1 VARERVGILGLGL
14 IGGSLALSL
23 KGKRGAP
30 EVWGCDSRKETVRQA
45 ISAGAIARGCTEA
58 QLSAC
63 DVVIVCVPV
72 LRSVEAIRRLGP
84 RMRPGTVLTD
94 AGSVKSGIVREGER
108 SAARGAFFFVGGH
121 PIAGTEASGFSAA
134 DPDLFR
140 GRSFVVTP
148 TPRTDAGAIRRVER
162 IWKRAGSAVLLR
174 MDPKVHDHV
183 FAYVSH
189 LPHAVAYAL
198 VHSVATL
205 PSRVPLGYS
214 AGGFRDFTRIA
225 SSNPEMWKDIVLENR
240 VEILR
245 ALSHYRRNLA
255 LLERRIAAGDAD
267 GLLEY
272 FGRAKRTRD
281 GLLSS

>member
-1 VARERVGILGLGL
+1 
-14 IGGSLALSL
+14 
-23 KGKRGAP
+23 GAP
-30 EVWGCDSRKETVRQA
+30 EVWGCDRRKETVRRA
-45 ISAGAIARGCTEA
+45 LSAGAISRGCTEA

-72 LRSVEAIRRLGP
+72 LRAVEAIRRLGP
-84 RMRPGTVLTD
+84 RMRPGAVLTD
-94 AGSVKSGIVREGER
+94 AGSVKYGIVKEGER
-108 SAARGAFFFVGGH
+108 AVAGGAFFVGGH

-134 DPDLFR
+134 DPALFR
-140 GRSFVVTP
+140 GRSFIVTP
-148 TPRTDAGAIRRVER
+148 TPRTDAGAILRVER
-162 IWKRAGSAVLLR
+162 IWKRAGSAALLR
-174 MDPKVHDHV
+174 MDPKTHDHV

-240 VEILR
+240 SELLR

-255 LLERRIAAGDAD
+255 LLERRIARRDAD

-272 FGRAKRTRD
+272 FGRAKKTRD

>member
-1 VARERVGILGLGL
+1 MARERVGILGLGL
-14 IGGSLALSL
+14 IGGSLALAL
-23 KGKRGAP
+23 RGKRGAP
-30 EVWGCDSRKETVRQA
+30 EVWGCDRRKETVRRA
-45 ISAGAIARGCTEA
+45 LSAGAISRGCAVPE
-58 QLSAC
+58 LSLC
-63 DVVIVCVPV
+63 DVVVVCIPV
-72 LRSVEAIRRLGP
+72 LRAVEAIRRIGP

-94 AGSVKSGIVREGER
+94 AGSVKAGIVREGER
-108 SAARGAFFFVGGH
+108 AAAKGSFFVGGH
-121 PIAGTEASGFSAA
+121 PIAGTEASGFSSA

-140 GRSFVVTP
+140 GRSFIVTP
-148 TPRTDAGAIRRVER
+148 TYRTDAGAVARVER

-174 MDPKVHDHV
+174 MDPKTHDHV

-225 SSNPEMWKDIVLENR
+225 SSDPEMWKDIVLENR
-240 VEILR
+240 AELLR
-245 ALSHYRRNLA
+245 ALSHYRRNLD
-255 LLERRIAAGDAD
+255 LLERRIAAGDAG

-272 FGRAKRTRD
+272 FGRAKKTRD
-281 GLLSS
+281 GLLSR

>member
-23 KGKRGAP
+23 RGRRGP
-30 EVWGCDSRKETVRQA
+30 EVWGCDRRKETVRRA
-45 ISAGAIARGCTEA
+45 LSAGAISRGCTEA

-63 DVVIVCVPV
+63 DMVIVCIPV

-108 SAARGAFFFVGGH
+108 AAARGAFFVGGH
-121 PIAGTEASGFSAA
+121 PIGGRVGWVFTAA
-134 DPDLFR
+134 DPTLFQ
-140 GRSFVVTP
+140 GRSFIVTP
-148 TPRTDAGAIRRVER
+148 TARTDASAILRVER

-174 MDPKVHDHV
+174 MNPKTHDHV

-240 VEILR
+240 TELLR
-245 ALSHYRRNLA
+245 ALLHYRRNLA

-272 FGRAKRTRD
+272 FGRAKKTRD

>member
-1 VARERVGILGLGL
+1 VPRERVGILGLGL

-30 EVWGCDSRKETVRQA
+30 EVWGCDRRKEAVRSA
-45 ISAGAIARGCTEA
+45 LAAGAISRGCTEA

-63 DVVIVCVPV
+63 DIVIVCVPV
-72 LRSVEAIRRLGP
+72 LRAVEAIRRLGP
-84 RMRPGTVLTD
+84 RMRPGTILTD
-94 AGSVKSGIVREGER
+94 AGSVKSGIVREGEC
-108 SAARGAFFFVGGH
+108 ATAKCAFFVGGH

-134 DPDLFR
+134 DPSLFN

-148 TPRTDAGAIRRVER
+148 TPRTDAGAILRVER
-162 IWKRAGSAVLLR
+162 FWKRAGAAVQLR
-174 MDPKVHDHV
+174 MSPKIHDHV

-205 PSRVPLGYS
+205 PSKVPLGYS

-240 VEILR
+240 TELLR

-272 FGRAKRTRD
+272 FGRAKKTRD
-281 GLLSS
+281 GLLPS

>member
-1 VARERVGILGLGL
+1 
-14 IGGSLALSL
+14 
-23 KGKRGAP
+23 
-30 EVWGCDSRKETVRQA
+30 
-45 ISAGAIARGCTEA
+45 
-58 QLSAC
+58 
-63 DVVIVCVPV
+63 
-72 LRSVEAIRRLGP
+72 
-84 RMRPGTVLTD
+84 M
-94 AGSVKSGIVREGER
+94 
-108 SAARGAFFFVGGH
+108 
-121 PIAGTEASGFSAA
+121 
-134 DPDLFR
+134 
-140 GRSFVVTP
+140 TP
-148 TPRTDAGAIRRVER
+148 TPRTDAGAVLRVER

-174 MDPKVHDHV
+174 MDPKTHDHV

-240 VEILR
+240 TELLR

-255 LLERRIAAGDAD
+255 LLERRIAAGDAG

-272 FGRAKRTRD
+272 FGRAKKTRD